1 MKRVDHMIKYL
12 SGDLNPEEALAFE
25 RELIENPQLKQE
37 FSDVSLAYSMIG
49 DQLRKADEEAFT
61 AALDRAMNRSQPGGR
76 RRKNHRIRQRYLLL
90 AVAASVTLIVS
101 ILVPQRGSEKI
112 YSSSYNPSNDP
123 VILALEGNMRGEADH
138 QVLAEFWKKE
148 DFNHCRREAAKQLS
162 ENSSEQLAMLFF
174 LLSSMEMD
182 DATVALERLNT
193 FQIDPGQS
201 WGQAITWYKALAL
214 VKAGNT
220 TEAAALLT
228 TLCELSG
235 PYQKD
240 ANKLKKKLKK

>member
-1 MKRVDHMIKYL
+1 MIKYL
-12 SGDLNPEEALAFE
+12 SGDLKPEEALAFE
-25 RELIENPQLKQE
+25 RELKENPQLKQE
-37 FSDVSLAYSMIG
+37 FSDVSLAYGVMG

-61 AALDRAMNRSQPGGR
+61 AALDKAMNRSQPGGR
-76 RRKNHRIRQRYLLL
+76 GRKNHRIRLRYLLL
-90 AVAASVTLIVS
+90 AVAASVTLLVS
-101 ILVPQRGSEKI
+101 ILGPQRGSGKI

-123 VILALEGNMRGEADH
+123 VIIALEGNMRGEADH
-138 QVLAEFWKKE
+138 QVLVEFWKKE
-148 DFNHCRREAAKQLS
+148 DFNHCRNEAAKQLS
-162 ENSSEQLAMLFF
+162 EKSSEQLAMLFF

-182 DATVALERLNT
+182 DAAVALERLNT
-193 FQIDPGQS
+193 FETDPAQP

-214 VKAGNT
+214 VKAGKT

>member
-12 SGDLNPEEALAFE
+12 SGDLDPEEALAFE
-25 RELIENPQLKQE
+25 RELKENPQLKQE
-37 FSDVSLAYSMIG
+37 FSDVSLAYSVIG
-49 DQLRKADEEAFT
+49 DQLRKADEEAFN
-61 AALDRAMNRSQPGGR
+61 AALDKAMNRTQTGGR
-76 RRKNHRIRQRYLLL
+76 RKKNHRIRLRYLLL
-90 AVAASVTLIVS
+90 AVAASLTLLIT
-101 ILVPQRGSEKI
+101 IIGPQRGSGKI

-123 VILALEGNMRGEADH
+123 VIIALEGSMRGEADH
-138 QVLAEFWKKE
+138 QALAEFWKKE
-148 DFNHCRREAAKQLS
+148 DFTHCRSEAAKQLS

-174 LLSSMEMD
+174 LLSSMALD
-182 DATVALERLNT
+182 DTAVALERLYT
-193 FQIDPGQS
+193 FETDPGQP
-201 WGQAITWYKALAL
+201 WGQAITWYNALAL
-214 VKAGNT
+214 VKVDKT